1 MYVCIY
7 IYICTHTITINI
19 NITITIRPTG
29 GVCILRM
36 VGIAESG
43 GGGGVDGHDCFWLGA
58 DLRDSGSGCVCVCA
72 YISLS
77 LSLLYCTVLY
87 CIVYCILYIVH
98 VRGAPR
104 SLAVRPSGPILLL
117 RQCSHM

>member
-1 MYVCIY
+1 MYIY

-58 DLRDSGSGCVCVCA
+58 DLRDSGSGCVCVCV
-72 YISLS
+72 YLSLS
-77 LSLLYCTVLY
+77 LSIVLY
-87 CIVYCILYIVH
+87 CIVLYCILYIVYCTCPW
-98 VRGAPR
+98 RSPIPCRAAQRSYPAPE
-104 SLAVRPSGPILLL
+104 AVQPYV
-117 RQCSHM
+117 M